1 MASLKLS
8 FLDLATIEEGGSV
21 ASALHHSVQLA
32 QAAEAAGYDRIW
44 YAEHHNMATIAS
56 SSPAVLIA
64 HIASQ
69 TKRIGL
75 GSGGIMLPNHSP
87 LVVAEQFGM
96 LAELHPG
103 RIHLGLGRAP
113 GTDGLTFRALRR
125 TVQAADAFP
134 NDVLELQSYLGD
146 ELPITAVNAYPGR
159 GTNVPITILGSSLF
173 GANLAAQLGLPYSFA
188 SHFAPQALQAAVQH
202 YRTNYQPSAAHPE
215 PYVSAG
221 VNVIAAEN
229 DQEAKDL
236 FARAEVERIRAFLS
250 RGRDVPLTI
259 EQAESIRDTPAATE
273 IRSMMRYTAVGGP
286 ERVQEQLADFAK
298 LADADEL
305 VTVHPAPTREEQL
318 ASLKLGAAE

>member
-229 DQEAKDL
+229 DQEAKEL

-259 EQAESIRDTPAATE
+259 EQAVSIRDTPAATE